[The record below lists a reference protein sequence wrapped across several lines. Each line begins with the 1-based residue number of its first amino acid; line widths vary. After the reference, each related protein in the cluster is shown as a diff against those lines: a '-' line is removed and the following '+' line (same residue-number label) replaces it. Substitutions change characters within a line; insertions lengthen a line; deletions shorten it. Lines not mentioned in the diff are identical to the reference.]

1 MSDSQ
6 QHPGRPPEEPRD
18 LRRVSVLL
26 PPRLVS
32 ALDSAARAQGGATNR
47 SDVIR
52 TACDRHLREIGHGS
66 RPAGSTEPGH
76 PDRRKVSS
84 R

>member
-52 TACDRHLREIGHGS
+52 TACALHLGLETGGQGEHA
-66 RPAGSTEPGH
+66 P
-76 PDRRKVSS
+76 RR
-84 R
+84 